1 MLYCFVHQHRTEILY
16 MSLHSMGSRTLISSL
31 SFNHFK
37 DGEAG
42 PFGLTQH
49 KSLLWLL
56 PKRFFKDNYIM
67 HDCKL

>member
-1 MLYCFVHQHRTEILY
+1 
-16 MSLHSMGSRTLISSL
+16 MGSRTLISSL

-37 DGEAG
+37 DGGEAG
-42 PFGLTQH
+42 PFGLTQN
-49 KSLLWLL
+49 KSLQWLL